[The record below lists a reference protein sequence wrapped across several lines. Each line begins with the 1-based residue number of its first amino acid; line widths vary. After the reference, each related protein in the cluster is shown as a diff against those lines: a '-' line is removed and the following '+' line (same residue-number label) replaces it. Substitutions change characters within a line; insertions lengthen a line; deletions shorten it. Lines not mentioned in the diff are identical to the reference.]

1 MDENLEKQKFN
12 FSDFL
17 NKNKKKLI
25 IFSVFI
31 IICIFSGIAINEFK
45 KKRVI
50 KISENFNSAKIF
62 IETEKK
68 SKARNILLSIIDEKN
83 NFYSPSALNL
93 IIEHKLIDDKKKV
106 LNLFDQVI
114 YKSKLDKEMQNLFII
129 KKTFYLGDDISE
141 NILLDSLNPI
151 IKSNS
156 IWKKTALDYV
166 QKYYI
171 SKNQFEKAKQFG
183 ANLN

>member
-45 KKRVI
+45 KKGVI

-68 SKARNILLSIIDEKN
+68 
-83 NFYSPSALNL
+83 
-93 IIEHKLIDDKKKV
+93 IE
-106 LNLFDQVI
+106 
-114 YKSKLDKEMQNLFII
+114 
-129 KKTFYLGDDISE
+129 SE
-141 NILLDSLNPI
+141 G
-151 IKSNS
+151 
-156 IWKKTALDYV
+156 
-166 QKYYI
+166 YI
-171 SKNQFEKAKQFG
+171 AFHH
-183 ANLN
+183 